1 MQAVSQLGAL
11 LGLPTGSTYP
21 YGNMGV
27 LCTAQLG
34 AQGPSAMDFGGLRQV
49 ALQWLALDLTAFHRR
64 VLQTTTG
71 RGVWS
76 QMLAHIGFVG
86 VEV

>member
-11 LGLPTGSTYP
+11 LGLLILMAIL
-21 YGNMGV
+21 MGV

-34 AQGPSAMDFGGLRQV
+34 AQGSSAMDFGGLRQV

>member
-49 ALQWLALDLTAFHRR
+49 ALQWLALDLTAFHGP
-64 VLQTTTG
+64 L
-71 RGVWS
+71 S
-76 QMLAHIGFVG
+76 QPAVCLRAGPFAP
-86 VEV
+86 

>member
-11 LGLPTGSTYP
+11 LGLLILMAIL
-21 YGNMGV
+21 MGV